1 MALRARQPCSL
12 ARFQQNMKSGFSDP
26 RPTLGGSM
34 TSPHSS
40 HENSTPLPVCV
51 LAI

>member
-26 RPTLGGSM
+26 RPIFGGSM
-34 TSPHSS
+34 TLLQTS
-40 HENSTPLPVCV
+40 HENSMPSLVSV